1 MCTLTWRITD
11 QGYQVLFNRDEQ
23 KTRSIALP
31 PQSFQQGDC
40 NAFMPI
46 DPDGQGTWIACND
59 QGLSLCLLNFY
70 QGQTPASANQS
81 RGQLIR
87 QLAFCHDYQQ
97 VIRQIEKLH
106 WCDFPP
112 FTLLI
117 FDAQLLPQ
125 HSMIPAIIWD
135 GIEVTHTHKQ
145 SPVTSSAL
153 ELDQVQAAREQHFKQ
168 QMINTPSTQPSL
180 CQLLTY
186 HMSHQP
192 NAGSH
197 SVCMH
202 RDDAETVSL
211 TMINVQAQQVTID
224 YRPGSPCQPQ
234 TLHTLSTPRKM
245 KMEIT
250 P

>member
-46 DPDGQGTWIACND
+46 DPDGQGSWISTNSY
-59 QGLSLCLLNFY
+59 GVSLCLLNHY
-70 QGQTPASANQS
+70 QGHIPTTVKQS
-81 RGQLIR
+81 RGQLVR
-87 QLAFCHDYQQ
+87 QLAFCHNYQQ
-97 VIRQIEKLH
+97 FEAQLETIR
-106 WCDFPP
+106 WSDFPP

-117 FDAQLLPQ
+117 FDPHKVQQSSA
-125 HSMIPAIIWD
+125 ITTIIWN
-135 GIEVTHTHKQ
+135 GIEVRHSEKS
-145 SPVTSSAL
+145 SPVTSSSF
-153 ELDQVQAAREQHFKQ
+153 EFEQVQAARIKHFNNQTKHQ
-168 QMINTPSTQPSL
+168 RQPSF
-180 CQLLTY
+180 CQLLAY
-186 HMSHQP
+186 HMSHMPQA
-192 NAGSH
+192 NAH

-211 TMINVQAQQVTID
+211 TMIRVDANQVTMD
-224 YRPGSPCQPQ
+224 YHPGSPCQPQ
-234 TLHTLSTPRKM
+234 TLHSLTEARII
-245 KMEIT
+245 KMEIE